1 MPKALWNGAVIA
13 ESERVETV
21 EGNTYFPPDAI
32 RKGYLMASDTRTH
45 CAWKGVASYYDV
57 VVDGKVNKDAA
68 WFYPDTRPE
77 ANHIRDYIAFWH
89 GVTIEP

>member
-1 MPKALWNGAVIA
+1 MPKALWNGAVLA

-32 RKGYLMASDTRTH
+32 RKGHLVESDTHTT
-45 CAWKGVASYYDV
+45 CAWKGVASYCDV

-77 ANHIRDYIAFWH
+77 ANHIKDYIAFWH

>member
-32 RKGYLMASDTRTH
+32 RKGYLVASDTHTL
-45 CAWKGVASYYDV
+45 CAWKGVASYCNV
-57 VVDGKVNKDAA
+57 IVDGKVNKDAA

-77 ANHIRDYIAFWH
+77 ANHIKDYIAFWH